1 MKFSPFCALLLT
13 STALPVMAADE
24 IQSTGSTVAISNEEA
39 EEPVEDDSSG
49 EIVVTAERIRGSVD
63 TDVPP
68 IEQLDEADIAALGAS
83 SLTDLVAAVAP
94 QANSGRGRGGG
105 QPIVLL
111 NGQRVSGFRE
121 LRDLPPEAIRQVQI
135 FPEEVALKY
144 GFRPD
149 QRVINFVLKDNFAS
163 FAAEFEHAQPQD
175 GGFAS
180 NEFETTLTRIGT
192 NTRLNLDVELE
203 RSTALT
209 EAERNLISS
218 GLTFRVSPNSFS
230 SAGTD

>member
-1 MKFSPFCALLLT
+1 MKRSLFSVLLLA
-13 STALPVMAADE
+13 STAVPAMATNDV
-24 IQSTGSTVAISNEEA
+24 QSTGSTVAITSDDVA
-39 EEPVEDDSSG
+39 EPVETNPSG

-68 IEQLDEADIAALGAS
+68 VEELNEADIAAVGAS

-105 QPIVLL
+105 MPIILL

-144 GFRPD
+144 SFRPD
-149 QRVINFVLKDNFAS
+149 Q
-163 FAAEFEHAQPQD
+163 
-175 GGFAS
+175 
-180 NEFETTLTRIGT
+180 
-192 NTRLNLDVELE
+192 
-203 RSTALT
+203 
-209 EAERNLISS
+209 
-218 GLTFRVSPNSFS
+218 
-230 SAGTD
+230 